1 MSNELIPKSKKKKYL
16 FVIRKFW
23 PRVWARALN
32 LFDELFMKFVI
43 IVFTYMENKWVMY
56 SF

>member
-23 PRVWARALN
+23 PRVWAKALN